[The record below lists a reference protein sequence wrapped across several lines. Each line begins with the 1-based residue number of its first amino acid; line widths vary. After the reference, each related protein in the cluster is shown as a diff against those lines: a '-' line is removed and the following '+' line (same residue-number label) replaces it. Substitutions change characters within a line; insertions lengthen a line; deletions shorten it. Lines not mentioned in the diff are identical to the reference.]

1 MILCCFLNLGKWTMR
16 NRYSI
21 QILFPVML
29 LFLLAGCE
37 TISVKPAAPVDPQA
51 SHAARM
57 FDQQRYEAAADLY
70 LNLAERT
77 SNNAHNLY
85 LLFAADS
92 LIHDGQLD
100 KADNILR
107 QLDSTALPRELQF
120 RQALIQA
127 DLALGRHQP
136 EKALDLLITVPPL
149 AGNDE
154 KIRFHTIR
162 AAAFRERQDG
172 TGYVTEL
179 IALDKL
185 LPSDEQRLQI
195 QTEILSILARHNP
208 QSLKEQ
214 FPAPDP
220 ITQGW
225 LELAGLLRDFPNA
238 PGEIIAPYREWRDLY
253 PDHPAVPE
261 LLTSYYSRQQ
271 QQIPVEISQ
280 IAVLL
285 PLEGP
290 YASPARAIR
299 DGLMSA
305 WYEDPDESRPRLK
318 FYDSS
323 NSEQIWPLLNQV
335 ADEGADIVIGPLSK
349 QAVMQ
354 LARAGGL
361 PLPVLALN
369 QVNTDSIPPRN
380 LYQFSLS
387 PEDEARQVAV
397 WAAYQGYRE
406 PAILYP
412 SSSLGKRMATAFME
426 TWRQLGGSSMRS
438 QAYDPASKDFS
449 TPVAQLVMSTQRKA
463 QLEKQKRAREESIE
477 YTLPPRG
484 MDFVFAIGNKQQM
497 RQIRPMLQFHF
508 AEGLPVLS
516 TSRAWDGQLKNDESF
531 DLAGIILPEM
541 PWMLDSDTD
550 NPLSRKNLQDHLARS
565 ERKYLRLLPMGIDA
579 YQVLSHL
586 GKLEAAGL
594 PPFKGN
600 TGLLYLDNEHQLL
613 RRMTWISL
621 QAPPRI
627 LGITPPVNTVSVL
640 PAEPPN
646 IRLDESTTPAQR

>member
-16 NRYSI
+16 NRTIS
-21 QILFPVML
+21 QLLFPVMF
-29 LFLLAGCE
+29 LFLLAGCNA
-37 TISVKPAAPVDPQA
+37 IPVRPAAPVDPQA
-51 SHAARM
+51 VHAARM
-57 FDQQRYEAAADLY
+57 FEQQRYEAAADLY
-70 LNLAERT
+70 LDLAQRAA
-77 SNNAHNLY
+77 NDARNLY

-100 KADNILR
+100 KAGSILQ
-107 QLDSTALPRELQF
+107 QLDATTLPRDQQF
-120 RQALIQA
+120 RYRLIRA
-127 DLALGRHQP
+127 DLALGRRQP
-136 EKALDLLITVPPL
+136 EEALDLLAAIPPS
-149 AGNDE
+149 ASNDE
-154 KIRFHTIR
+154 IIRFHTTR
-162 AAAFRERQDG
+162 AAAFRERQDA
-172 TGYVTEL
+172 TRYITEL
-179 IALDKL
+179 ITLDQL
-185 LPSDEQRLQI
+185 LPTDEERLQV
-195 QTEILSILARHNP
+195 QTEILSVLTRHSP
-208 QSLKEQ
+208 QALKTL
-214 FPAPDP
+214 FPSPDA
-220 ITQGW
+220 TTRGW

-253 PDHPAVPE
+253 PDHPAVPD

-271 QQIPVEISQ
+271 QQAPVEVNQ

-285 PLEGP
+285 PLEGR
-290 YASPARAIR
+290 YAAPARAIR

-305 WYEDPDESRPRLK
+305 WYNDPDEHRPRIK

-349 QAVMQ
+349 QAVVQ

-369 QVNTDSIPPRN
+369 QVSTDSVPPQN
-380 LYQFSLS
+380 LYQYSLS

-406 PAILYP
+406 PALLYP
-412 SSSLGKRMATAFME
+412 SSSLGQRMATAFME
-426 TWRQLGGSSMRS
+426 TWRELGGGSMRS

-449 TPVAQLVMSTQRKA
+449 TPVARLVMSAQRKA
-463 QLEKQKRAREESIE
+463 QLEEQKKAREENME

-484 MDFVFAIGNKQQM
+484 MDFIFAIGNKQQM

-508 AEGLPVLS
+508 AEDLPVLS
-516 TSRAWDGQLKNDESF
+516 TSRAWDGRLRNDESF
-531 DLAGIILPEM
+531 DLTGIILPEM
-541 PWMLDSDTD
+541 PWMLDTNAD
-550 NPLSRKNLQDHLARS
+550 NPLSRKNLEEYLARG

-579 YQVLSHL
+579 YQVLPHL
-586 GKLEAAGL
+586 GKLETAGL

-600 TGLLYLDNEHQLL
+600 TGLLYLDDKRQLL

-621 QAPPRI
+621 QAQPRI
-627 LGITPPVNTVSVL
+627 LGITPPASAVSVL
-640 PAEPPN
+640 PAAPLN
-646 IRLDESTTPAQR
+646 IDESATPAQR